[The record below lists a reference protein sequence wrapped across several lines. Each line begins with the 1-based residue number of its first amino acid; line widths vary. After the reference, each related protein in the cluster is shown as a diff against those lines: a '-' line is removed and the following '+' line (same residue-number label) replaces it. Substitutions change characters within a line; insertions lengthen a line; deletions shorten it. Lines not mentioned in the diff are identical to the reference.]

1 MACPQCIKMM
11 HRFINYSA
19 GCKNRIFTKAC
30 QLLTTQIYTIN
41 QLDCPASVLMKLS
54 LPIENKAEMKD
65 INWGVKISIFD
76 KLIDLFHVWVNVNRQ
91 PRQFFHQYCLWYP
104 QIYFIVRYLK
114 FVLKNASCDITYFVM
129 WLSIE
134 LYNIKGIRCTLGVVI
149 LRSNF
154 MNTCLQN
161 KAETICALH
170 MLMKLF
176 FIFAQNIIFEN
187 MWLCWNFH
195 IIFYILLCFS

>member
-1 MACPQCIKMM
+1 M
-11 HRFINYSA
+11 
-19 GCKNRIFTKAC
+19 
-30 QLLTTQIYTIN
+30 
-41 QLDCPASVLMKLS
+41 
-54 LPIENKAEMKD
+54 
-65 INWGVKISIFD
+65 
-76 KLIDLFHVWVNVNRQ
+76 LIDNHDIFSSILFMISSNLFHL
-91 PRQFFHQYCLWYP
+91 HQWG
-104 QIYFIVRYLK
+104 IVRYLK

-176 FIFAQNIIFEN
+176 LFLLRILYSRTCDCVEIFTLYFT
-187 MWLCWNFH
+187 F
-195 IIFYILLCFS
+195 CFVFRNTLIKKFCSRTI

>member
-1 MACPQCIKMM
+1 MFESMLIDN
-11 HRFINYSA
+11 HDNFFINIVYDILKFIS
-19 GCKNRIFTKAC
+19 FTPMRHWWN
-30 QLLTTQIYTIN
+30 L
-41 QLDCPASVLMKLS
+41 
-54 LPIENKAEMKD
+54 
-65 INWGVKISIFD
+65 
-76 KLIDLFHVWVNVNRQ
+76 
-91 PRQFFHQYCLWYP
+91 
-104 QIYFIVRYLK
+104 VRYLK

>member
-1 MACPQCIKMM
+1 MFESMLIDN
-11 HRFINYSA
+11 HDNFFINIVYDIL
-19 GCKNRIFTKAC
+19 KFILFTPMRHWWNLNK
-30 QLLTTQIYTIN
+30 
-41 QLDCPASVLMKLS
+41 SSWVL
-54 LPIENKAEMKD
+54 
-65 INWGVKISIFD
+65 
-76 KLIDLFHVWVNVNRQ
+76 
-91 PRQFFHQYCLWYP
+91 FFTA
-104 QIYFIVRYLK
+104 VRYLK

-176 FIFAQNIIFEN
+176 LFLLRILYSRTCDCVEIFTLYFT
-187 MWLCWNFH
+187 F
-195 IIFYILLCFS
+195 CFVFRNTLIKKFCSRTI

>member
-1 MACPQCIKMM
+1 MFDSMLIDNLDYF
-11 HRFINYSA
+11 FINMFCDILKFIS
-19 GCKNRIFTKAC
+19 FT
-30 QLLTTQIYTIN
+30 
-41 QLDCPASVLMKLS
+41 P
-54 LPIENKAEMKD
+54 
-65 INWGVKISIFD
+65 
-76 KLIDLFHVWVNVNRQ
+76 
-91 PRQFFHQYCLWYP
+91 
-104 QIYFIVRYLK
+104 VRYLK

-187 MWLCWNFH
+187 M
-195 IIFYILLCFS
+195 